1 MPDFI
6 LECKPVKVKSD
17 SFETGGEDTMS
28 CHTFITLVN
37 PDPDTAHKI
46 VKSTLDQ
53 ILGSVFDLGVISLV
67 PTAPRASA
75 CKFIALCVCS
85 HSMVKYV
92 NIFGNDTATD
102 KYIFTLKGSF
112 SLLSNVCQRITTK
125 LVQLETLKFFWRILQ
140 IIDQG

>member
-6 LECKPVKVKSD
+6 LECRPVKVKSD
-17 SFETGGEDTMS
+17 GFEAQTGGEDTTP

-67 PTAPRASA
+67 PTAPRA
-75 CKFIALCVCS
+75 
-85 HSMVKYV
+85 
-92 NIFGNDTATD
+92 
-102 KYIFTLKGSF
+102 
-112 SLLSNVCQRITTK
+112 
-125 LVQLETLKFFWRILQ
+125 
-140 IIDQG
+140 